1 VHGARVTPNLFQLL
15 ETHAEIG
22 RVLGPVDGE
31 STSTRVAVLGHVC
44 WRERF
49 NADPAMV
56 SRNRPHGR
64 RGLHGRRLVLTPDDA
79 AKRRPTHLVGLGR
92 LRQDS
97 LWLVQVTI
105 GYGRASKVCVG
116 GSP

>member
-1 VHGARVTPNLFQLL
+1 MHGARVTPNLFQLL

-56 SRNRPHGR
+56 SRTVRMDGEVYMVVGSSSRRTMRQRGDRRTSSVLGDCGR
-64 RGLHGRRLVLTPDDA
+64 TPSGWCKSQSVMVAPRRFV
-79 AKRRPTHLVGLGR
+79 
-92 LRQDS
+92 
-97 LWLVQVTI
+97 
-105 GYGRASKVCVG
+105 
-116 GSP
+116 

>member
-56 SRNRPHGR
+56 SRTVRMDGEVYMVVGSSSR
-64 RGLHGRRLVLTPDDA
+64 RTML